1 MKTWKKGKEEGL
13 LECIA
18 GKTGCNFLSD
28 LHQADYE
35 KMRDAFH
42 ELDIEA
48 YSLEEWKDAARYL
61 TGETCDLSKEE
72 VLNYILNHK

>member
-28 LHQADYE
+28 LHQVDHE

-48 YSLEEWKDAARYL
+48 YSLE
-61 TGETCDLSKEE
+61 
-72 VLNYILNHK
+72 